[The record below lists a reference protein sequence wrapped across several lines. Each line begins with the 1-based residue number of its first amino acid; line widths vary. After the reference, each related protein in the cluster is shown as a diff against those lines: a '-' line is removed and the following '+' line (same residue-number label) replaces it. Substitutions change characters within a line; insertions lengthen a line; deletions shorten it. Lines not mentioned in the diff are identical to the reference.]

1 MTPCPATRPHGRG
14 AAATLWSQAGWVMP
28 AMGTVSVFSVLVS
41 LSLVFATVQPALAR
55 FLRNG
60 AGFLRSGADGDLPS
74 RPELFEL
81 RSPERA
87 VAEVARGMLRV

>member
-1 MTPCPATRPHGRG
+1 MTPCPATRPYARG
-14 AAATLWSQAGWVMP
+14 AAATLWGQAGWVMP
-28 AMGTVSVFSVLVS
+28 AMVTVSVFSVLVS

-60 AGFLRSGADGDLPS
+60 AGGEVAS
-74 RPELFEL
+74 RTEQFEL

-87 VAEVARGMLRV
+87 VAEVSRGMLRV

>member
-1 MTPCPATRPHGRG
+1 MTPCPATRPRGHG
-14 AAATLWSQAGWVMP
+14 AAASLWSQAGWVTP
-28 AMGTVSVFSVLVS
+28 AMVTVSVFSVLVS

-55 FLRNG
+55 FLRG
-60 AGFLRSGADGDLPS
+60 GADELPP

-87 VAEVARGMLRV
+87 VVEASRGMLGS